1 MSQQKSFIKSRQPA
15 EEGFSMIEV
24 LVSIVILS
32 IGLLGVALLISTT
45 VASGTRARYM
55 SMANVLASEKLDNL
69 YKWPTSDTSCD
80 SNVCPGGSLTGPEN
94 CAAGDTYCDQITV
107 NEATGVD
114 YETQT
119 QMVGDPPAPVTT
131 TIVHTS
137 GGCVDTPTNCGV
149 PDPPGGGSTFTRRW
163 LITADPTVTSSG
175 GTATITG
182 ARRITVIVTL
192 NNQAANNPVTFQM
205 SMVRP

>member
-1 MSQQKSFIKSRQPA
+1 
-15 EEGFSMIEV
+15 MIEV

-45 VASGTRARYM
+45 AASGTRARYM

-69 YKWPTSDTSCD
+69 NKWPTSETSCD
-80 SNVCPGGSLTGPEN
+80 QNVCPGGSLTGPAI

-107 NEATGVD
+107 NEATGID

-119 QMVGDPPAPVTT
+119 QMVGSPAVPVTT

-137 GGCVDTPTNCGV
+137 AGCVDTPANCGV
-149 PDPPGGGSTFTRRW
+149 PAPPAGGSTFTRRW
-163 LITADPTVTSSG
+163 LITADPTVTSSA

-182 ARRITVIVTL
+182 ARRITVVVTL
-192 NNQAANNPVTFQM
+192 NNQAANQGVSFQM